1 MHIPLGYTHNFT
13 PTSNAP
19 LVCHLHKS
27 IYGLKQA
34 SRSWFHTFR
43 DTILSFG
50 FCQSKHDYSIFTKGH
65 DNTFVALLVYVN
77 DIILVGPNID
87 CIDVV
92 NIQLKNKFKLKD
104 LGDLKFFL
112 DIELSKSKTGIFMC
126 QRHYVLSLLED
137 CGMLAC
143 KPSVIPMLPNLHLHN
158 NFGTPIADP
167 AIYRRLIGRL
177 LYLTIS
183 RPDICYI
190 VHKLSQFVSKPYTE
204 HMADVNLL
212 LRYLKHTPGQGI
224 LFKSTSDCNVHAY
237 VDADWGSYMDTH
249 RSTTGFCIFLG
260 NSLVS
265 WKAKRQKTVSKSSA
279 EAEYRALAS
288 VSTEIVWLKNI
299 LTDFHISSPHA
310 VIYCDNQATIQIASN
325 PSHHERTKH
334 LDIDLHFVR
343 EHVEKGTIKLNHIR
357 KHHQLADCFTKSLPR
372 TSFLNIL
379 SKMGIENIFLPS

>member
-1 MHIPLGYTHNFT
+1 
-13 PTSNAP
+13 
-19 LVCHLHKS
+19 
-27 IYGLKQA
+27 
-34 SRSWFHTFR
+34 
-43 DTILSFG
+43 
-50 FCQSKHDYSIFTKGH
+50 
-65 DNTFVALLVYVN
+65 
-77 DIILVGPNID
+77 
-87 CIDVV
+87 
-92 NIQLKNKFKLKD
+92 
-104 LGDLKFFL
+104 
-112 DIELSKSKTGIFMC
+112 MC
-126 QRHYVLSLLED
+126 QRHYVLSLLEY

-143 KPSVIPMLPNLHLHN
+143 KPFAIPMLPNLHLHN
-158 NFGTPIADP
+158 NYGTPIADP

-279 EAEYRALAS
+279 EAEYRPLAS
-288 VSTEIVWLKNI
+288 VSIEIVWLKNF
-299 LTDFHISSPHA
+299 LTDFHISTPHV
-310 VIYCDNQATIQIASN
+310 VIYYDNQVTVQITSN
-325 PSHHERTKH
+325 PSHHERPKH
-334 LDIDLHFVR
+334 PNIDLHFVR
-343 EHVEKGTIKLNHIR
+343 EHVEKGTVKLNHIR
-357 KHHQLADCFTKSLPR
+357 KHHQFTDILTKSLPR
-372 TSFLNIL
+372 TSFLSI
-379 SKMGIENIFLPS
+379 SPRWA